1 MEFEWDHTKADAN
14 LRKRRVPL
22 KQAIESFD
30 DEARLER
37 LDDSADHEEDRW
49 ILIGR
54 SRSTI
59 LFVVYVIRGEN
70 IRLISARKADRN
82 ERQLYWTC
90 YLPA

>member
-1 MEFEWDHTKADAN
+1 MEFEWDPTKADTN
-14 LRKRRVPL
+14 LRKHRVPL

-82 ERQLYWTC
+82 EQQLYWTH
-90 YLPA
+90 YLPS